1 MAFSKAKKTSFKD
14 ILLKASSFC
23 AYQERTQQEVR
34 NKLYEQDVDKDLI
47 EEVIVKLIEENFLN
61 EERFAKAYAGGKF
74 RIKRWGRNK
83 IVQELKQKGLSAY
96 CIKKGMEEIDS
107 KDYENTLE
115 FLIDKKEKE
124 EKEKNVFKRK
134 DKISKYLIRKG
145 YEPDLVWDKINEV
158 YK

>member
-1 MAFSKAKKTSFKD
+1 MAFSKAKNTSFND

-34 NKLYEQDVDKDLI
+34 DKLYEQGVDKDLI

-83 IVQELKQKGLSAY
+83 IIHALKQKGLSPY
-96 CIKKGMEEIDS
+96 CIKKGMEEINGE
-107 KDYENTLE
+107 DYEMTME
-115 FLIDKKEKE
+115 YLIDKKDKE
-124 EKEKNVFKRK
+124 EKETNLFKRK

-145 YEPDLVWDKINEV
+145 YEPDIVWDKVNSI